1 MKILSSLGII
11 LALGGVM
18 VQAST
23 VTSNGTTVGGSST
36 DISSHK
42 SAIDST
48 DSGEVQVGKLS
59 KEQMKLINGWN
70 KGKNADSIAR
80 RLKLRTALR
89 VTLYLPIEE
98 PLSLNDLG
106 PNSKLEILSA
116 LIGMGASVK
125 ADSAS
130 SMHTTLPPEYAR
142 LAKQQQQSETTTS
155 SSSAKSS
162 SSSKSSTKT
171 KRSSRSSGL
180 VQESV
185 EEEEEEE

>member
-18 VQAST
+18 ADAST
-23 VTSNGTTVGGSST
+23 VTSNGTTIGGGST
-36 DISSHK
+36 DISSHR

-48 DSGEVQVGKLS
+48 DNGEIQVGKLS

-70 KGKNADSIAR
+70 KGKNADSIAK

-155 SSSAKSS
+155 SSVS
-162 SSSKSSTKT
+162 SSSKSSTRT
-171 KRSSRSSGL
+171 KRSSRSS
-180 VQESV
+180 
-185 EEEEEEE
+185 